1 MENIWAFLE
10 QTLAASL
17 TAAVLLIAKRLFLDK
32 LSPRWQ
38 YGVWAILAIRLLL
51 PAGLFGRTQIPGFD
65 VVLEAA
71 KTGAESSLASALTD
85 PYGLTEVLAP
95 VPLVRL
101 VKPVSVTDWLFYL
114 YVAGVAV
121 CLLWFFLSYLV
132 LRRRVA
138 RGRTPNR
145 AVLAQLERVA
155 GQYGLKVS
163 RRVVVL
169 PGVESAFVCGPLRP
183 VLVLPDREVDDKVL
197 LHELLHL
204 KYGDLWAGVGMCLLR
219 CLHWCNPLLW
229 YCWDQAQNDSEAL
242 CDQRVLERL
251 EGEERREYGVI
262 LLSMADNRYA
272 RAPGTTSMANGGKNI
287 KARIGAIAR
296 FKRYPQGVALGSW
309 CVAVVLAVTCLVGT
323 SGAVEMPEQ
332 WAADSMSL
340 ARARMNRATTVAGA
354 LDTYAKAVMEDSPT
368 YLMMAA
374 PEEAQGELFAAA
386 QARKGLDTPYPL
398 ELLGIEKENGVQA
411 EWAVYN
417 LLEGADGNYTG
428 LLVLDAYTTWF
439 AHSTGDFQSAAVS
452 QPVRIVREGNFWA
465 VEPLEDWTAVDPECT
480 LATHV
485 NSVLPALT
493 YTAQVEDFRVEINYQ
508 YLLQVDNR
516 VQVDDTDFFGTYSS
530 DRLDT
535 VPKPA
540 ALFTDYYRSA
550 GGRTWK
556 GEEEISLTVWYEPLT
571 REEAEAG
578 EIPEQFGHRS
588 VRTPEEHGLGGGG
601 GSDSTGCDHQQS
613 PAALAVRF
621 QYRDQV
627 YNGIAWP
634 EEVAP

>member
-51 PAGLFGRTQIPGFD
+51 PAGFFGRTLIPGLD
-65 VVLEAA
+65 VALEAA
-71 KTGAESSLASALTD
+71 KTGAESSLSSVLTD

-95 VPLVRL
+95 IPLVRL
-101 VKPVSVTDWLFYL
+101 AGPVSVTDWLFYL
-114 YVAGVAV
+114 YAAGVAV
-121 CLLWFFLSYLV
+121 
-132 LRRRVA
+132 
-138 RGRTPNR
+138 
-145 AVLAQLERVA
+145 
-155 GQYGLKVS
+155 
-163 RRVVVL
+163 
-169 PGVESAFVCGPLRP
+169 
-183 VLVLPDREVDDKVL
+183 
-197 LHELLHL
+197 
-204 KYGDLWAGVGMCLLR
+204 CLLR

-287 KARIGAIAR
+287 KHRIGAIAR

-309 CVAVVLAVTCLVGT
+309 CVAVVLAADCLVGT

-354 LDTYAKAVMEDSPT
+354 LDTYAKAVMEDSPI

-398 ELLGIEKENGVQA
+398 ELLGIEKEDGVQA

-439 AHSTGDFQSAAVS
+439 AHSTGGFQSAAVS

>member
-51 PAGLFGRTQIPGFD
+51 PAGFFGRTLIPGLD
-65 VVLEAA
+65 VALEAA
-71 KTGAESSLASALTD
+71 KTGAESSLSSVLTD

-95 VPLVRL
+95 IPLVRL
-101 VKPVSVTDWLFYL
+101 AGPVSITDWLFYL
-114 YVAGVAV
+114 YAAGVAV
-121 CLLWFFLSYLV
+121 
-132 LRRRVA
+132 
-138 RGRTPNR
+138 
-145 AVLAQLERVA
+145 
-155 GQYGLKVS
+155 
-163 RRVVVL
+163 
-169 PGVESAFVCGPLRP
+169 
-183 VLVLPDREVDDKVL
+183 
-197 LHELLHL
+197 
-204 KYGDLWAGVGMCLLR
+204 CLLR

-287 KARIGAIAR
+287 KHRIGAIAR

-309 CVAVVLAVTCLVGT
+309 CVAVVLAAACLVGT

-332 WAADSMSL
+332 WAADSVSL

-354 LDTYAKAVMEDSPT
+354 LDTYAKAIMEDSPI

-398 ELLGIEKENGVQA
+398 ELLGIEKEDGVQA

-439 AHSTGDFQSAAVS
+439 AHSTGDFQSVAVS